1 MHQVHVKTLTA
12 KAVLLDADGFS
23 HKVVMVDVEDCNML
37 NKKKAVSIIV
47 MLSRLSASIV
57 ISTMC
62 FTISYFIFTIFI
74 LHYFRKNSKLSVNTI
89 ATTITIGCILLEI
102 PVRFFDFNGTL
113 FTLTGTIC
121 TIAAIILATLS
132 YVEKRKS
139 VYVLSFIILFFLS
152 SYVQFSWVDF
162 CNHCLKTN
170 YKEVLKF

>member
-1 MHQVHVKTLTA
+1 
-12 KAVLLDADGFS
+12 
-23 HKVVMVDVEDCNML
+23 MVDVEDCNML
-37 NKKKAVSIIV
+37 NKKKAVSIILTLSIILYLIV

-89 ATTITIGCILLEI
+89 ATTITIGRILLEI